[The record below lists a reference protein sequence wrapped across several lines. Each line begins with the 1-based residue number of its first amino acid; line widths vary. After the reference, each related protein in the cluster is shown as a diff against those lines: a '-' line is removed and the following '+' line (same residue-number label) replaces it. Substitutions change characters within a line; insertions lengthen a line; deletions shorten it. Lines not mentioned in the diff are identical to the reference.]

1 MSSEDRELTNEERSK
16 LLFTRGQKSLEN
28 KNYLEAL
35 HYFKLSNKFQ
45 KNFQTDELIKQCEEQ
60 IKKIREEEKEKSKES
75 NNNSSSGPSPEDE
88 ACEKIIKNNNY
99 YEVLGVTKE
108 TSNDDIKRAY
118 KKLALKFHPDKN
130 KSTKAEEA
138 FKKIGTAYQTLTDP
152 KKRELF
158 DKYGSEEEYREKIY
172 QERQA
177 AYEYEDFDAYDI
189 FDMFFG
195 NIDPEVLR
203 RQRRR
208 FRRAQTQQVQINP
221 KMVKFLPFIQLIPVL
236 LMALS
241 YILPSLLKSKEL
253 YSFEKNVDYPTQ
265 KTTKLYKINYY
276 VGKDF
281 QDKYKDVGINEIR
294 KLETEIE
301 KKYLTYLKIECQE
314 RKQLKNEI
322 HYKMIYYGRG
332 TYYYKLLQRELEK
345 IDFSVCDKLQKY
357 TMKIKKSE
365 EGDDEDDDYD
375 TDDDD

>member
-1 MSSEDRELTNEERSK
+1 MSEEDRELTNEERAV
-16 LLFTRGQKSLEN
+16 LLRERGQKNLEN
-28 KNYLEAL
+28 NNYLEAL

-45 KNFQTDELIKQCEEQ
+45 KKFETDELIKQCEEK
-60 IKKIREEEKEKSKES
+60 IKEIREKEKKEEESKE
-75 NNNSSSGPSPEDE
+75 NAGPNPEDE

-99 YEVLGVTKE
+99 YEILGVNKDT
-108 TSNDDIKRAY
+108 TNDDIKKSY

-130 KSTKAEEA
+130 KSPKAEEA

-177 AYEYEDFDAYDI
+177 QYEFEDFDAYDI

-195 NIDPEVLR
+195 NVDPEVLR

-208 FRRAQTQQVQINP
+208 FRRAQAQQVQINP
-221 KMVKFLPFIQLIPVL
+221 KFVKFLPFIQLIPVL
-236 LMALS
+236 LMGLS
-241 YILPSLLKSKEL
+241 YILPTLLKSKDI
-253 YSFEKNVDYPTQ
+253 YSFERSNDYPIQ

-281 QDKYKDVGINEIR
+281 QTKYKDDDNEIR
-294 KLETEIE
+294 KFETEIE

-322 HYKMIYYGRG
+322 QYKMVYYGKG
-332 TYYYKLLQRELEK
+332 SYYYQLLKRELEK

-357 TMKIKKSE
+357 NMKINKKE
-365 EGDDEDDDYD
+365 EGDDDDDEYD
-375 TDDDD
+375 TDDD